1 MAQYV
6 YGKNVVKQI
15 LHDNKKINLLYLTND
30 QRELEQEARGKGI
43 RVEKVDRKQ
52 LDKISNQ
59 GNHQGVIAVID
70 DYKIFTIDEIL
81 SRIPSEKMGLL
92 VMLDELEDPHNL
104 GAVLRTADAV
114 GVDGIII
121 KKNNA
126 VGLTPTVA
134 KVSAGAIETVPVAM
148 VTNCTQTLKM
158 LKEKGYWV
166 VGTDMNNAQDY
177 RQPKYDTPL
186 VVVIGNEGKGIS
198 RLVKEECDFMVELPM
213 VGEIS
218 SLNASVACGI
228 LLYEVFN
235 KRFPL

>member
-6 YGKNVVKQI
+6 YGKNVIQQI
-15 LHDNKKINLLYLTND
+15 LQDNKKINVLYISGD
-30 QRELEQEARGKGI
+30 QKQIEQETKRKGI
-43 RVEKVDRKQ
+43 RVEKVDKKY
-52 LDKISNQ
+52 LDKLSNN
-59 GNHQGVIAVID
+59 GNHQGVIANID
-70 DYKIFTIDEIL
+70 DYKTYTIEEIL
-81 SRIPSEKMGLL
+81 DSIPSDKKGLL
-92 VMLDELEDPHNL
+92 VLLDELEDPHNL

-134 KVSAGAIETVPVAM
+134 KVSVGAIETVKVAM

-158 LKEKGYWV
+158 LKQKGYWV
-166 VGTDMNNAQDY
+166 VGTDMKNAQDY
-177 RQPKYDTPL
+177 RKPQYDTPL
-186 VVVIGNEGKGIS
+186 VVVIGNEGKGIT
-198 RLVKEECDFMVELPM
+198 RLVKEECDYMVKLPM

-228 LLYEVFN
+228 LLYEVYN